1 MNHSTSAR
9 RSNLQFDHPRFS
21 AEPKTLKPEGF
32 QTSKDNE
39 LAFYVVSNRN
49 PESNNEAVVA
59 NYNLTLPNAITI
71 YNGYTAEQQSVLG
84 VMKNGVETD
93 LVHRL
98 DEENV
103 LVSDY
108 QEMDEW
114 KHDPYVCIAAISLL
128 MANLD
133 IHRQKAT
140 LLEAKS
146 VQPSAELPRS
156 NQRFERGTA
165 DAHCMTRPFEERL
178 HVMRMKDTEEL
189 RPCFLKSRETVER
202 LGVEPTM
209 DKYDLIYSETVQP
222 GEAMVDVCKRY
233 HLDVPTGYQ
242 GYAPSVS
249 DVLVYQT
256 RNGCHALYIDSLG
269 FELVQRFVRPPGWH
283 RPEDLIHDPI
293 YALKGEAR

>member
-1 MNHSTSAR
+1 MNHST
-9 RSNLQFDHPRFS
+9 L
-21 AEPKTLKPEGF
+21 
-32 QTSKDNE
+32 KDNE
-39 LAFYVVSNRN
+39 PAFYVVSNRS
-49 PESNNEAVVA
+49 PVKDGEGATRD
-59 NYNLTLPNAITI
+59 YNLSLPNAITI
-71 YNGYTAEQQSVLG
+71 YLSYGADQNSAIG
-84 VMKNGVETD
+84 VMKDGIETD

-98 DEENV
+98 NGESV

-114 KHDPYVCIAAISLL
+114 KHNPYVCIAAVSLL
-128 MANLD
+128 IANLD
-133 IHRQKAT
+133 IHRQM
-140 LLEAKS
+140 
-146 VQPSAELPRS
+146 
-156 NQRFERGTA
+156 

-178 HVMRMKDTEEL
+178 HVMRMKDAEEL

-209 DKYDLIYSETVQP
+209 DKYDLIYSEAVQP

-233 HLDVPTGYQ
+233 HLNVPTGYQ

-256 RNGCHALYIDSLG
+256 RSGCHALYIDSLG

-283 RPEDLIHDPI
+283 SPEDLIHDPI
-293 YALKGEAR
+293 YSLKGEAG

>member
-1 MNHSTSAR
+1 MNHST
-9 RSNLQFDHPRFS
+9 L
-21 AEPKTLKPEGF
+21 
-32 QTSKDNE
+32 KDNE
-39 LAFYVVSNRN
+39 LAFYVVSNRS
-49 PESNNEAVVA
+49 PVKDGEGATRD
-59 NYNLTLPNAITI
+59 YNLSLPNAITI
-71 YNGYTAEQQSVLG
+71 YLGYGADQDSAIG
-84 VMKNGVETD
+84 VMKDGIKTD

-98 DEENV
+98 NGENV
-103 LVSDY
+103 LLSDY

-114 KHDPYVCIAAISLL
+114 KHNPYLCISAVSLL
-128 MANLD
+128 VANLN
-133 IHRQKAT
+133 IERQM
-140 LLEAKS
+140 
-146 VQPSAELPRS
+146 
-156 NQRFERGTA
+156 
-165 DAHCMTRPFEERL
+165 DARCMTRPFEERL

-189 RPCFLKSRETVER
+189 RPCFLKSREAVER

-209 DKYDLIYSETVQP
+209 DKYDLIYSEAVQP

-256 RNGCHALYIDSLG
+256 RSGCHALYIDSLG

>member
-1 MNHSTSAR
+1 MNHST
-9 RSNLQFDHPRFS
+9 
-21 AEPKTLKPEGF
+21 LKEH
-32 QTSKDNE
+32 E

-49 PESNNEAVVA
+49 PDHDGEIVTAH
-59 NYNLTLPNAITI
+59 YGLTLPNAITT
-71 YNGYTAEQQSVLG
+71 YNGYGNEMYSVLG
-84 VMKNGVETD
+84 VTRDGVETD
-93 LVHRL
+93 LIHRI
-98 DEENV
+98 DEESV

-114 KHDPYVCIAAISLL
+114 KHDPYLCISAVSLL
-128 MANLD
+128 LANLN
-133 IHRQKAT
+133 IERQM
-140 LLEAKS
+140 
-146 VQPSAELPRS
+146 
-156 NQRFERGTA
+156 
-165 DAHCMTRPFEERL
+165 DARCMTRPFEERL

-209 DKYDLIYSETVQP
+209 DKYDLIYSEAVQP

-283 RPEDLIHDPI
+283 KPEDLIHDPI

>member
-1 MNHSTSAR
+1 MNHSTLNNS
-9 RSNLQFDHPRFS
+9 
-21 AEPKTLKPEGF
+21 
-32 QTSKDNE
+32 E
-39 LAFYVVSNRN
+39 LAFYVVSDRDHDPNG
-49 PESNNEAVVA
+49 EAVVA
-59 NYNLTLPNAITI
+59 HYNLTLPNAITI
-71 YNGYTAEQQSVLG
+71 YNGYAAEQRSVLG

-114 KHDPYVCIAAISLL
+114 KHDPYVCIAAVSLL
-128 MANLD
+128 LANLD
-133 IHRQKAT
+133 IHRQM
-140 LLEAKS
+140 
-146 VQPSAELPRS
+146 
-156 NQRFERGTA
+156 

-189 RPCFLKSRETVER
+189 RPCFMKSRDTMKR

-209 DKYDLIYSETVQP
+209 DLYDLIYSEPVNP

-233 HLDVPTGYQ
+233 HLNVPTGYQ
-242 GYAPSVS
+242 GYAPTVS

-256 RNGCHALYIDSLG
+256 RKGCHALIIDSLG
-269 FELVQRFVRPPGWH
+269 YELVERFVRPPGWKS
-283 RPEDLIHDPI
+283 PKDVVHDPL
-293 YALKGEAR
+293 YAMKGAAR

>member
-1 MNHSTSAR
+1 MNHST
-9 RSNLQFDHPRFS
+9 L
-21 AEPKTLKPEGF
+21 
-32 QTSKDNE
+32 KDNE
-39 LAFYVVSNRN
+39 LAFYVVSNRS
-49 PESNNEAVVA
+49 PVKDGEGATRD
-59 NYNLTLPNAITI
+59 YNLSLPNAITI
-71 YNGYTAEQQSVLG
+71 YLGYGADQDSAIG
-84 VMKNGVETD
+84 VMKDGIKTD

-98 DEENV
+98 NGESV
-103 LVSDY
+103 LLSDY

-114 KHDPYVCIAAISLL
+114 KHNPYLCISAVSLL
-128 MANLD
+128 VANLN
-133 IHRQKAT
+133 IERQM
-140 LLEAKS
+140 
-146 VQPSAELPRS
+146 
-156 NQRFERGTA
+156 
-165 DAHCMTRPFEERL
+165 DARCMTRPFEERL

-189 RPCFLKSRETVER
+189 RPCFLKSREAVER

-209 DKYDLIYSETVQP
+209 DKYDLIYSEAVQP

-256 RNGCHALYIDSLG
+256 RSGCHALYIDSLG

>member
-1 MNHSTSAR
+1 MNHST
-9 RSNLQFDHPRFS
+9 L
-21 AEPKTLKPEGF
+21 
-32 QTSKDNE
+32 KDNE
-39 LAFYVVSNRN
+39 LAFYVVSNRS
-49 PESNNEAVVA
+49 PVKDGEGATRD
-59 NYNLTLPNAITI
+59 YNLSLPNAITI
-71 YNGYTAEQQSVLG
+71 YLGYGADQDSAIG
-84 VMKNGVETD
+84 VMKDGIKTD

-98 DEENV
+98 NGESV
-103 LVSDY
+103 LLSDY

-114 KHDPYVCIAAISLL
+114 KHNPYLCISAVSLL
-128 MANLD
+128 VANLN
-133 IHRQKAT
+133 IERQM
-140 LLEAKS
+140 
-146 VQPSAELPRS
+146 
-156 NQRFERGTA
+156 
-165 DAHCMTRPFEERL
+165 DARCMTRPFEERL
-178 HVMRMKDTEEL
+178 RVMRMKDTEEL
-189 RPCFLKSRETVER
+189 RPCFLKSREAVER

-209 DKYDLIYSETVQP
+209 DKYDLIYSEAVQP

-256 RNGCHALYIDSLG
+256 RSGCHALYIDSLG

>member
-1 MNHSTSAR
+1 MNHST
-9 RSNLQFDHPRFS
+9 L
-21 AEPKTLKPEGF
+21 
-32 QTSKDNE
+32 KDNE
-39 LAFYVVSNRN
+39 LAFYVVSNRS
-49 PESNNEAVVA
+49 PVKDGEGATRD
-59 NYNLTLPNAITI
+59 YNLSLPNAITI
-71 YNGYTAEQQSVLG
+71 YLGYGADQDSAIG
-84 VMKNGVETD
+84 VMKDGIKTD

-98 DEENV
+98 NGESV
-103 LVSDY
+103 LLSDY

-114 KHDPYVCIAAISLL
+114 KHNPYLCISAVSLL
-128 MANLD
+128 VANLN
-133 IHRQKAT
+133 IERQM
-140 LLEAKS
+140 
-146 VQPSAELPRS
+146 
-156 NQRFERGTA
+156 
-165 DAHCMTRPFEERL
+165 DARCMTRPFEERL

-189 RPCFLKSRETVER
+189 RPCFLKSREAVER

-209 DKYDLIYSETVQP
+209 DKYDLIYSEAVQP

-256 RNGCHALYIDSLG
+256 RSGCHALYIDSLG

-283 RPEDLIHDPI
+283 KPEDLIHDPI

>member
-1 MNHSTSAR
+1 MNHST
-9 RSNLQFDHPRFS
+9 L
-21 AEPKTLKPEGF
+21 
-32 QTSKDNE
+32 KDNE
-39 LAFYVVSNRN
+39 LAFYVVSNRSPVKN
-49 PESNNEAVVA
+49 GEGATRD
-59 NYNLTLPNAITI
+59 YNLSLPNAITI
-71 YNGYTAEQQSVLG
+71 YLSYGADQDSAIG
-84 VMKNGVETD
+84 VMKDGIETD

-98 DEENV
+98 NGESV

-114 KHDPYVCIAAISLL
+114 KHDPYVCIAAVSLL
-128 MANLD
+128 IANLD
-133 IHRQKAT
+133 IHRQM
-140 LLEAKS
+140 
-146 VQPSAELPRS
+146 
-156 NQRFERGTA
+156 

-178 HVMRMKDTEEL
+178 HVMRMKDTDEL

-209 DKYDLIYSETVQP
+209 DKYDLIYSEAVQS

-256 RNGCHALYIDSLG
+256 RSGCHALYIDSLG